1 MKFGEVP
8 VREAAGGILAHSI
21 RCSRRTLKKGLL
33 LEECHV
39 AELEEADVAAVTV
52 AELES
57 GDVHEDEAAKEVA
70 RALAGDHVDVQA
82 AFTGRANI
90 VATSS
95 GIATLDAG
103 ILDAVNGIDEAVTVA
118 TLPAFEPVAANRMVA
133 TIKIIPFAV
142 AEEILDACLGAAEAS
157 GRAIAV
163 APFRG
168 YRASL
173 VMTVTDA
180 VKPTVLDRTA
190 EVVAARIDGFGLAI
204 GDTARVPHRTRDLAR
219 IIVAQAEAHDL
230 VLVYGASAITDRRD
244 VVPAAIE
251 AAGGSVD
258 HLGMP
263 VDPGNLLLVGRV
275 GETTVLGLPGC
286 ARSPKLNGLDLVLGR
301 LSAGLEVTGRDIM
314 TMGVGGLLKEIPSR
328 PRPRETGPR
337 VADRKRMPGA
347 IVLAAGRSRRMGGRN
362 KLLLEIGG
370 KPMVCHVVD
379 ALLDSG
385 IASITVVTG
394 HQAQTVR
401 SVLRGSP
408 VSFVE
413 NSDHAAGLSTSLKAG
428 LDAIPASCGAVLV
441 CLGDMPAVDGETLR
455 ALTRA
460 WQRAEGPAIVVPT
473 RDGRLGNPVLWDRSF
488 FSAMR
493 EVTGDTGARHLIGEY
508 QDCVVEVA
516 MDNRAVLLDIDTPE
530 DFDSAL
536 KANVR
541 RQAAENREDNGQE
554 IVS

>member
-1 MKFGEVP
+1 MKFGDVP

-21 RCSRRTLKKGLL
+21 RCSSRTLKKGLL

-39 AELEEADVAAVTV
+39 AELEEAHVSTVTV

-70 RALAGDHVDVQA
+70 RTLAGDHVDVKA

-90 VATSS
+90 VSTSS
-95 GIATLDAG
+95 GIVTLDAG
-103 ILDAVNGIDEAVTVA
+103 VLDDVNGIDESVTVA
-118 TLPAFEPVAANRMVA
+118 TLPAFEPVTAKRMVA

-142 AEEILDACLGAAEAS
+142 AGEILDACIDAAGVP
-157 GRAIAV
+157 GRAIAI

-168 YRASL
+168 YRAGL

-204 GDTARVPHRTRDLAR
+204 GDTVRVPHRTRDLAR

-275 GETTVLGLPGC
+275 GETKVLGLPGC

-314 TMGVGGLLKEIPSR
+314 AMGVGGLLKEIPSR
-328 PRPRETGPR
+328 PRPREAGPT
-337 VADRKRMPGA
+337 DRNRMPGA

-362 KLLLEIGG
+362 KLLLEIDG

-379 ALLDSG
+379 ALLEFG
-385 IASITVVTG
+385 IASVTVVTG
-394 HQAQTVR
+394 HQAQKVR
-401 SVLRGSP
+401 SVLQGYP

-413 NSDHAAGLSTSLKAG
+413 NRDHAAGLSTSLKAG

-441 CLGDMPAVDGETLR
+441 CLGDMPAVDRATFR

-460 WQRAEGPAIVVPT
+460 WQRANGPVIVVPT
-473 RDGRLGNPVLWDRSF
+473 RDGRQGNPVLWDRTF

-493 EVTGDTGARHLIGEY
+493 EVTGDTGARHLIGEC
-508 QDCVVEVA
+508 QDSVIEVA
-516 MDNRAVLLDIDTPE
+516 MDDRAVFLDIDTPE
-530 DFDSAL
+530 DFDNVL

-541 RQAAENREDNGQE
+541 REAAGNREDNGQE
-554 IVS
+554 TVS